1 MALKVLTMIMEARD
15 IKVLPNLNQ
24 VMAEPVQNLAK
35 VAMEVKAV
43 MVAKA
48 VDLMA
53 VIVAPEEM
61 IMVVMEALLVVIE

>member
-1 MALKVLTMIMEARD
+1 MEARD
-15 IKVLPNLNQ
+15 IKVLLNLNQ

-43 MVAKA
+43 MEAKA

-61 IMVVMEALLVVIE
+61 ITVVMEALLVVIE